1 MCDKKS
7 RTKLSKEDKMD
18 MFAYKEEHLDASF
31 NTIAEIFTE
40 KLNKK
45 IHRTMT
51 FKNDR
56 RMKKQK
62 EEGLEFNQ
70 AAMMRSRLCPTIQIK
85 FEKLLYD
92 AINDRLMRDTL
103 TYDTV
108 QILATRLQNS
118 DEFKEDEHIKAMRFS
133 NRWWEQYKPGVGKIG

>member
-1 MCDKKS
+1 MA
-7 RTKLSKEDKMD
+7 
-18 MFAYKEEHLDASF
+18 MFAYKEEHPDVTFAS
-31 NTIAEIFTE
+31 IAEIFTE
-40 KLNKK
+40 QLNKK
-45 IHRTMT
+45 IHRTMVQ
-51 FKNDR
+51 KNYHKI
-56 RMKKQK
+56 KKQK
-62 EEGLEFNQ
+62 EEGFEFNQ

-118 DEFKEDEHIKAMRFS
+118 DEFKEDEQIKAMRFS